1 MNGNQAIVK
10 LTLDGAQYSR
20 ALDKAASDGQKF
32 ARGMEATINV
42 ARAGF
47 LSLSAS
53 AGAAVAVINQQAQNI
68 AAFQGLA
75 EQIGDTAE
83 AVASIKL
90 ASDVSGVSLDLMAQA
105 SVKLTSMLSRVDDEG
120 KGAGKAIKALGLEAE
135 SFKKL
140 SPVDQ
145 IDAIAQ
151 ALAGY
156 EDGAAKTAVAVD
168 LFGESGAKLIPLF
181 NDLAGGAQRQ
191 ITLTNEQIAAADAYT
206 KQTAKLSSEI
216 DTLVQTTAAGA
227 IPALSSMVQMLS
239 DVLHY
244 STQASEGISLLD
256 AVLGTAK
263 TVFETIIVV
272 GSDVA
277 FVIKGIG
284 TEIGGMA
291 AQLVALATLDISGFN
306 AISKAM
312 KEDAARAR
320 AELDKFQA
328 SILRPV
334 TYSADDQSSAEA
346 RRLGLATGKR
356 ALNYAPTVTPTKVPK
371 SPKLASTTSSGI
383 KGDPLGDFAKPYLDR
398 VSSMENAASRLYQ
411 SVLTPIEKLAARE
424 AEIAKLRQG
433 FYISDETAIR
443 ARMEAQDEYD
453 AAISKSV
460 EKVSESTKEAEDQAK
475 RLGDAFSSTFDSAF
489 KEGQSFGDL
498 LKKLAYDAINIQFL
512 TPAAQKAGKALG
524 TIVSGLFGGARAGG
538 GGVTAGTT
546 YLVGEKG
553 PELWT
558 APANGNIIPNH
569 ALGGMGGSSFTFAP
583 VIDARGSDAGVQARI
598 DASLRQAEARFRA
611 SIVPTVMAAANRGG
625 GAARALGRA

>member
-32 ARGMEATINV
+32 ARGLETSINV

-47 LSLSAS
+47 LSLGAS

-75 EQIGDTAE
+75 EQMGDTAE

>member
-75 EQIGDTAE
+75 EQMGDTAE

>member
-140 SPVDQ
+140 SPVSQ

-191 ITLTNEQIAAADAYT
+191 ITLTNDQIAAADAYT

-216 DTLVQTTAAGA
+216 DTLVQTTAADA

-306 AISKAM
+306 AISQAM

-346 RRLGLATGKR
+346 RRLGLSTGKR
-356 ALNYAPTVTPTKVPK
+356 ALNYAPTITPPKVPGGSKK
-371 SPKLASTTSSGI
+371 SGGLSDEQKAALQSEKDYQALLTSFSVAEDQHRQALFNKRIDEQQRAELEHANWLAS
-383 KGDPLGDFAKPYLDR
+383 
-398 VSSMENAASRLYQ
+398 
-411 SVLTPIEKLAARE
+411 
-424 AEIAKLRQG
+424 
-433 FYISDETAIR
+433 
-443 ARMEAQDEYD
+443 MEADADEYRQKLFAD
-453 AAISKSV
+453 RLAEQDKALAKSIEEAAKA
-460 EKVSESTKEAEDQAK
+460 AEDQAR

-512 TPAAQKAGKALG
+512 TPAAQKAG
-524 TIVSGLFGGARAGG
+524 S
-538 GGVTAGTT
+538 
-546 YLVGEKG
+546 
-553 PELWT
+553 
-558 APANGNIIPNH
+558 
-569 ALGGMGGSSFTFAP
+569 ALGGVVSKLFSFDGGGYTGSGSRTGGVDGKGGFMAMLHPNESVIDHTRGQGMGGGMSISFAP